1 MYQVRFYKGNYKW
14 RQIQANRDDCD
25 AYVEHHFNS
34 SASPTSS
41 YTLVITG
48 YNASETS
55 KKWGRWY
62 ANHIGQEFNVQ
73 VGGRNGIL
81 VGGFNGRGNGNVK
94 YTNMPAILLEPLFAS
109 NPRSAEL
116 IRSTEGQDKLAKV
129 LADSIIEFFPDGSLI
144 GFSVGHKYKTSR
156 PKDRGAPVYGGGFE
170 ADYAEIVMEKAKYI
184 LENYSPNQV
193 EEEVIPEQEEL
204 IGANLRII
212 KDGEE
217 LWNYTDIDE
226 DDYVYWDEENQ
237 VLYITSTGTSA
248 QLF

>member
-1 MYQVRFYKGNYKW
+1 MYQVRFYKGDYRW
-14 RQIQANRDDCD
+14 RQTQANRDECV

-34 SASPTSS
+34 SANPNSN

-55 KKWGRWY
+55 KNWGRWY
-62 ANHIGQEFNVQ
+62 ANRIARDFNVP
-73 VGGRNGIL
+73 VAGTNGIL
-81 VGGFNGRGNGNVK
+81 VGGYNGRGNGNLK
-94 YTNMPAILLEPLFAS
+94 YTHMPAILLEPLFAS
-109 NPRSAEL
+109 NPRHAEL
-116 IRSTEGQDKLAKV
+116 IRNTEGQDKLAQV

-156 PKDRGAPVYGGGFE
+156 PKDRGAPVYGGGSE

-184 LENYSPNQV
+184 LENYSPIQ
-193 EEEVIPEQEEL
+193 EEELPAEPEEL
-204 IGANLRII
+204 VGAQIRII
-212 KDGEE
+212 RDGEE
-217 LWNYTDIDE
+217 MWNYTDLDE
-226 DDYVYWDEENQ
+226 DDYVYWDEENR